1 LILNASEIPRDLKR
15 VYPEELLEEVL
26 HQIEKDFNRAGLEIE
41 KLDKPK
47 SLDELINKLAE
58 KIKQL
63 TTAQTQQLLYAVDLN
78 EASYLSVQSNPTALC
93 ELIVKRIL
101 QKVVWR
107 KKGI

>member
-1 LILNASEIPRDLKR
+1 MNASEIPRDLKR

-41 KLDKPK
+41 KLDKPI

-58 KIKQL
+58 KIKHL
-63 TTAQTQQLLYAVDLN
+63 TTVQTQQLLYAVDLN